1 MPNGKIGDHPLTDI
15 LVHNRSVF
23 SLEID
28 GLIRKI
34 AAIEGTQE
42 LSKRFN
48 WFSLPP
54 RKELKRELRKIL
66 AELEKQEE
74 S

>member
-15 LVHNRSVF
+15 LSHNRSVF

-28 GLIRKI
+28 RLIRKI
-34 AAIEGTQE
+34 AAIEGAQE

-54 RKELKRELRKIL
+54 REELKRELRKIL
-66 AELEKQEE
+66 AELEKQGE

>member
-1 MPNGKIGDHPLTDI
+1 MPNGKIGDHPITDI
-15 LVHNRSVF
+15 LIHNRSVF
-23 SLEID
+23 SREID

-34 AAIEGTQE
+34 AAIEGTQH
-42 LSKRFN
+42 LSRRFN

-54 RKELKRELRKIL
+54 KEELKRELREIL
-66 AELEKQEE
+66 DELELGRD